1 VPITTGVSGQ
11 YKVINDITS
20 VKQELLNIKGAIGVY
35 TQWLVTR
42 DDGSKYAVR
51 RQVVKPGGK
60 APLHRHAYAETFI
73 FLKGLGTMTIGNDI
87 INVKPGMCVFVS
99 PNTPHSLVNISNEEL
114 EIITI
119 ISYED
124 DMSITVLEQ

>member
-42 DDGSKYAVR
+42 D
-51 RQVVKPGGK
+51 
-60 APLHRHAYAETFI
+60 
-73 FLKGLGTMTIGNDI
+73 
-87 INVKPGMCVFVS
+87 
-99 PNTPHSLVNISNEEL
+99 
-114 EIITI
+114 
-119 ISYED
+119 
-124 DMSITVLEQ
+124 